1 MMRIKRI
8 GFVELIE
15 IGNGCFD
22 VIIIRVRKKRRNGIY
37 LHVWMAADGHC
48 SKFLPDSFLNSSSI
62 SSLPLD
68 FGIFPINKRVLGSL
82 TFTFKI
88 FPSPISYESSCR
100 TKIII
105 VTTCKVSFE
114 QLSDWLNAIQKIASY
129 STRVMELLDILCVGS
144 SQ

>member
-1 MMRIKRI
+1 MELRNSSKIEPLLHQLPNDKILDKHLGMVTIKQI
-8 GFVELIE
+8 GFVEWIE

-105 VTTCKVSFE
+105 VTTCKVSF
-114 QLSDWLNAIQKIASY
+114 
-129 STRVMELLDILCVGS
+129 IL
-144 SQ
+144 

>member
-1 MMRIKRI
+1 MELRNSSKIEPLLHQLPNDKIIDKHLVMVTIKQI
-8 GFVELIE
+8 DFVELIE

-105 VTTCKVSFE
+105 VVTTCKGSF
-114 QLSDWLNAIQKIASY
+114 
-129 STRVMELLDILCVGS
+129 IL
-144 SQ
+144 

>member
-1 MMRIKRI
+1 MELRNSSKIEPLLHQLPNDKILDKHLGMVTIKQI

-105 VTTCKVSFE
+105 VVTTCKGSF
-114 QLSDWLNAIQKIASY
+114 
-129 STRVMELLDILCVGS
+129 IL
-144 SQ
+144 

>member
-1 MMRIKRI
+1 MCSSKIEPLLHQLPNDKILDKHLGMVTIKQI

-88 FPSPISYESSCR
+88 FPSPISYESS
-100 TKIII
+100 
-105 VTTCKVSFE
+105 
-114 QLSDWLNAIQKIASY
+114 
-129 STRVMELLDILCVGS
+129 
-144 SQ
+144 

>member
-1 MMRIKRI
+1 MELRNSSKIEPLLHQLPNDKILDKHLGMVTIKQI

-105 VTTCKVSFE
+105 VTTCKVSF
-114 QLSDWLNAIQKIASY
+114 
-129 STRVMELLDILCVGS
+129 IL
-144 SQ
+144 